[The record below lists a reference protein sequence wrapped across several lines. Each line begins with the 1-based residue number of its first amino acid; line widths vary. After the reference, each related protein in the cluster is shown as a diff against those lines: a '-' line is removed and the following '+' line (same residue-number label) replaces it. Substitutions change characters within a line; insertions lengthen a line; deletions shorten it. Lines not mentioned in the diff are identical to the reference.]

1 MLVLPAIKS
10 KKKKL
15 ALVELFSQKRRRG
28 SGASCDI
35 RPTATKKTDSG
46 TQYSSA
52 KTSGQKTKASYCKM
66 AFLSNTDDLFDPII
80 MADDR

>member
-15 ALVELFSQKRRRG
+15 ALVYLFFQKRRRG

-35 RPTATKKTDSG
+35 RPAATKKNDSG
-46 TQYSSA
+46 TQYPSV
-52 KTSGQKTKASYCKM
+52 KTSGQKTKSSYCKM